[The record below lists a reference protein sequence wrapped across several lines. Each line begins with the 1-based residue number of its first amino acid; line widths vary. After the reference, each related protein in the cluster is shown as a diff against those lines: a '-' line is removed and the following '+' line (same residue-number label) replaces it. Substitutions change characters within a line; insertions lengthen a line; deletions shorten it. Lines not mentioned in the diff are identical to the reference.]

1 MEFRITLKQVA
12 FAKFMKFGGYR
23 ACSLVDFPGKIS
35 AVLFTQGC
43 SFRCPFCHNP
53 GLVLHASATS
63 LSEELLLD
71 FLKTRIGKLQGVV
84 ISGGEPTIHPELE
97 SFIKKIKSLGFS
109 VKLDTNGSHPEVV
122 EALLKTDLINY
133 WAIDRK
139 ASLANY
145 SRISGVQIEPET
157 IQKSSTLIMNATE
170 NYEFRTTVIREFHP
184 PEEILTIAQ
193 ELAHARRYILQQFRP
208 NITLDPSLGSSIAY
222 SPDEMEHLCTIARPF
237 VKECCWR

>member
-1 MEFRITLKQVA
+1 
-12 FAKFMKFGGYR
+12 MKFGGYR

-53 GLVLHASATS
+53 GLVLHANTTS
-63 LSEELLLD
+63 LSEEVLLD

-84 ISGGEPTIHPELE
+84 ISGGEPTIHPELP
-97 SFIKKIKSLGFS
+97 SFIKKVKDLGFS
-109 VKLDTNGSHPEVV
+109 VKLDTNGSHPEVI
-122 EALLKTDLINY
+122 ETLLQTDLIDY
-133 WAIDRK
+133 WAVDRK

-145 SRISGVQIEPET
+145 SCIAGVEINPET
-157 IQKSSTLIMNATE
+157 IQRSSALLMNATK

-184 PEEILTIAQ
+184 PAEIRTIAE
-193 ELAHARRYILQQFRP
+193 ELLHARRYILQQFRP
-208 NITLDPSLGSSIAY
+208 NITLNPALGSSIAY

-237 VKECCWR
+237 VQECCWR